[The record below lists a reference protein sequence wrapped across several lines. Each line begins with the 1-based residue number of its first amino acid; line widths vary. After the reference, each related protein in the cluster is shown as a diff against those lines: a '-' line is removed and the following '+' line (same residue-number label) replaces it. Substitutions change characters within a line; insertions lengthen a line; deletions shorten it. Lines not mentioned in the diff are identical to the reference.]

1 METSETPTPNTP
13 FNVFI
18 TGATDAVGREVTRQL
33 STRGS
38 RVTGLTRGAYGA
50 RTVREDGGIPAFGDP
65 LRAGELRSLMLAAE
79 ADVAM
84 HLATQVY
91 NAVPMRA
98 TDWDEAA
105 DTLTRSTAAFLEAA
119 KAKGVKFVVYASY
132 AFLYGDTQGEWVD
145 ETAPRLRPSKYGNHP
160 ALRAAIEA
168 EDLVLNSG
176 LPACILR
183 AGFVYGPYGQ
193 GNLAL
198 REAIQQGKP
207 LVVNEGR
214 QYSNWI
220 YAADL
225 ASAAILAA
233 QKQPAGEIFNVV
245 DNAPLPAVEFLDHV
259 AAVFG
264 VQKAA
269 RIPTGRIPGFPA
281 RQTTSEMQHIL
292 WDMSLRAKNDKAKAQ
307 LGWTP
312 RYPTYR
318 EGIEQTLL
326 AWRAEAAR
334 P

>member
-1 METSETPTPNTP
+1 MDSNETPTTSTP

-33 STRGS
+33 AARGS
-38 RVTGLTRGAYGA
+38 RVAGLTQGTDGAQ
-50 RTVREDGGIPAFGDP
+50 TVRQDGGIAAFGDP
-65 LRAGELRSLMLAAE
+65 LRAGELRSLMVAAE

-84 HLATQVY
+84 HLATQAY
-91 NAVPMRA
+91 NGVPMRA

-105 DTLTRSTAAFLEAA
+105 DTLTRSTAAFLEGA

-132 AFLYGDTQGEWVD
+132 AFLYGDTRGEWVD
-145 ETAPRLRPSKYGNHP
+145 EGAPRLRPSKYGNHP
-160 ALRAAIEA
+160 ALRAALEA
-168 EDLVLNSG
+168 EDLVLKSG
-176 LPACILR
+176 VPACILR

-214 QYSNWI
+214 PYSNWI

-233 QKQPAGEIFNVV
+233 HKQAAGEVFNVV
-245 DNAPLPAVEFLDHV
+245 DDAPLSPVEFLDHF
-259 AAVFG
+259 AAAFG

-269 RIPTGRIPGFPA
+269 RIPSSRIPGFPA
-281 RQTTSEMQHIL
+281 RQTTSEMQRIL
-292 WDMSLRAKNDKAKAQ
+292 WDMSLRVKNDKVKAQ

-326 AWRAEAAR
+326 AWRAEAAQ